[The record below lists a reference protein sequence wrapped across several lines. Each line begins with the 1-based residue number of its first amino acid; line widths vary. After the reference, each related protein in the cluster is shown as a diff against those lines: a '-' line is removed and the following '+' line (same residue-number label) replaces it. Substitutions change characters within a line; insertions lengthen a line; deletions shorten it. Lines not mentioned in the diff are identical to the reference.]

1 MSRDI
6 DPAIRRYFER
16 ANSFDAEGAS
26 AAFAPDAVVHDENR
40 DHVGTDAIRDW
51 LRDTMKRYSTQLQ
64 PESVTPAGN
73 ATIVLTRVSG
83 TFPGSP
89 IALRFSFQLANGLIA
104 RLEIA
109 A

>member
-1 MSRDI
+1 MSRDL
-6 DPAIRRYFER
+6 DPTIRRYFEH
-16 ANSFDAEGAS
+16 ANAFDAEAAS
-26 AAFAPDAVVHDENR
+26 AAFAPDAVVHDENH

-51 LRDTMKRYSTQLQ
+51 LRDTMKRYAAQLQ

-73 ATIVLTRVSG
+73 ATVVTTRVSG

-89 IALRFSFQLANGLIA
+89 IAMRFSFQLANGLIA